1 MAIDIDS
8 TAQPTAV
15 TQPPVP
21 SALGLTTDS
30 TVPRRFAH
38 RQTTEGVFVTGVARD
53 GERLVAVG
61 QLPRLHR
68 LYNDT
73 PGRHH
78 DTLLIAEVLRQGV
91 EVIAHALLEVPLDS
105 QFVLRSVDVRVES
118 TQATIVGE
126 DTAEIVI
133 AVPVDRV
140 RRNRRGAVYA
150 IDGPVRAW
158 IDGRPAATMTGSV
171 AFLAHDGYAELRSG
185 SAERVLKARPE
196 LLAMAAP
203 GAVVGRRFPGNVLI
217 TTPSGPPQDAS
228 ADVLPL
234 RHPAFFDRRLDH
246 YPGML
251 IAEASRQ
258 LAVAAMVVHADV
270 DAGSLRTDA
279 ASMDFVSFAELD
291 AALSCRVAGWDT
303 DGSGQA
309 VTVWAEQKGQVVT
322 RSRFVLSP
330 EETPGPELGS

>member
-1 MAIDIDS
+1 MVTDIDS
-8 TAQPTAV
+8 TSVAL
-15 TQPPVP
+15 PPVP
-21 SALGLTTDS
+21 SSLGLTTDS

-73 PGRHH
+73 AGRHH

-185 SAERVLKARPE
+185 SAERVLDARPE

-203 GAVVGRRFPGNVLI
+203 GAVVGRSFPGNVLI
-217 TTPSGPPQDAS
+217 TTPSGPPQCAS

-258 LAVAAMVVHADV
+258 LAVAAMVVHADL
-270 DAGSLRTDA
+270 DAGALRTDA

-291 AALSCRVAGWDT
+291 APLSCRVAGWDT
-303 DGSGQA
+303 DGGGQA
-309 VTVWAEQKGQVVT
+309 VTVWAEQKGQIVT

-330 EETPGPELGS
+330 EETRGPELGS